1 MASVLTVQEVTRSF
15 GSLRALDGVD
25 WQVPDR
31 GIHGLVGPNGAGK
44 TTLYG
49 VICGFLSADSGAIS
63 LAGQAVTTTAPPGL
77 GVVGMLPQDG
87 RMPEH
92 LAVGMTLNHYGRLLG
107 MTRTEARG
115 ETERV
120 LDLVGLGD
128 AFTKKPKTL
137 SHGMFK
143 RVAIAQAFLGKPE
156 LVLLDEPT
164 AGLDPQS
171 SREIRA
177 LLRGLRG
184 ERSIVVSSH
193 NLSEVEDL
201 CDTVAILDAGRVV
214 RHDTVAEVVGEAAS
228 IDVRLVAPPSEALTA
243 AIRGLSFVT
252 SVVHDDAVDR
262 LRVDFDTSRVQ
273 PVVAARDLVQVL
285 AETGTNFIE
294 LQIGSSLEDRF
305 LEETS

>member
-1 MASVLTVQEVTRSF
+1 
-15 GSLRALDGVD
+15 
-25 WQVPDR
+25 
-31 GIHGLVGPNGAGK
+31 
-44 TTLYG
+44 
-49 VICGFLSADSGAIS
+49 
-63 LAGQAVTTTAPPGL
+63 
-77 GVVGMLPQDG
+77 
-87 RMPEH
+87 
-92 LAVGMTLNHYGRLLG
+92 
-107 MTRTEARG
+107 
-115 ETERV
+115 
-120 LDLVGLGD
+120 
-128 AFTKKPKTL
+128 
-137 SHGMFK
+137 MFK

-201 CDTVAILDAGRVV
+201 CDTVAILDSGRVV
-214 RHDTVAEVVGEAAS
+214 RHDTVAEVVGQAAS
-228 IDVRLVAPPSEALTA
+228 IDVRLVAPPSEALMA
-243 AIRGLSFVT
+243 AIAGLSFVT
-252 SVVHDDAVDR
+252 GVVHDDAVDR
-262 LRVDFDTSRVQ
+262 LRVDFDASRVQ

-285 AETGTNFIE
+285 AETGANFIE